1 MFYEY
6 NNLPIVGITL
16 QNAKLWG
23 WMAAGSAWPFAAV
36 AKFYFSL
43 FHFSITSA
51 DETLSGQPAAGYRWL
66 INPSG

>member
-1 MFYEY
+1 LFYEY
-6 NNLPIVGITL
+6 NNLPIVRITL

-43 FHFSITSA
+43 FHFSITVVSRVISTGPKFTA
-51 DETLSGQPAAGYRWL
+51 K
-66 INPSG
+66 